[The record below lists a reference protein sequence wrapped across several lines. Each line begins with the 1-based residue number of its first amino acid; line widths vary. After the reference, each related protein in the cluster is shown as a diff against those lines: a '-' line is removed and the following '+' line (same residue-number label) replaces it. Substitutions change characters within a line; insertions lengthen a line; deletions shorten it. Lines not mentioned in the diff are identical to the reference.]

1 MDFINFTFLFL
12 LTTTLLFDDGR
23 LRRFGCRFVDE
34 VFGEKRE
41 TGAEGD
47 ESSLGGFIR
56 HFGWVFCFHGRDSE
70 DGCQKV
76 ERFASAARGC
86 FF

>member
-1 MDFINFTFLFL
+1 
-12 LTTTLLFDDGR
+12 
-23 LRRFGCRFVDE
+23 